1 MDFMALVEFIG
12 FDIIFL
18 GLLTILVCYVL
29 RALWL
34 SPAPFDL
41 FSAAEQGWTDYRNY
55 LQGCFDPA
63 DDCEPGGAARSR
75 TSRTAQLVG
84 MLLMAALLGMV
95 VNVMGDRMLD
105 SDLIVRNIPV
115 PPVWYDD
122 DDWHTWSLTKYN
134 FLHPARV
141 PSFWMP
147 EDAIKTDALKSVG
160 KLYTSEGIKNVIKN
174 HLTDEDSAKA
184 LYQHAYARVMS
195 IDNKPVVNALRY
207 EYLAVK
213 VLRVGLVEL
222 TVLLLVALIKLLK
235 ELINFGRTLTGRRR
249 AAVPAYEPAG
259 EAWSDEATLATEQAA
274 GGATVAASHI
284 ERKAT
289 TETPA
294 INSNGALK
302 TGRARLARV
311 ILSLVLLCLMPLL
324 FLKLW
329 SAQSKRYDKK
339 VLHTYLTLLADGK
352 DVVLEPSPKPGL
364 TPTPTATPTATPAT
378 DAKAILQRHQ
388 PRGEK

>member
-1 MDFMALVEFIG
+1 
-12 FDIIFL
+12 
-18 GLLTILVCYVL
+18 
-29 RALWL
+29 
-34 SPAPFDL
+34 
-41 FSAAEQGWTDYRNY
+41 
-55 LQGCFDPA
+55 
-63 DDCEPGGAARSR
+63 
-75 TSRTAQLVG
+75 
-84 MLLMAALLGMV
+84 
-95 VNVMGDRMLD
+95 
-105 SDLIVRNIPV
+105 
-115 PPVWYDD
+115 
-122 DDWHTWSLTKYN
+122 
-134 FLHPARV
+134 
-141 PSFWMP
+141 
-147 EDAIKTDALKSVG
+147 
-160 KLYTSEGIKNVIKN
+160 
-174 HLTDEDSAKA
+174 
-184 LYQHAYARVMS
+184 
-195 IDNKPVVNALRY
+195 KPVVNALRY

-222 TVLLLVALIKLLK
+222 TVLLLVALIKLLL

-249 AAVPAYEPAG
+249 ASAQAHAPAG
-259 EAWSDEATLATEQAA
+259 EDWSDEATLATEQAA
-274 GGATVAASHI
+274 GRATVAASQI

-294 INSNGALK
+294 INSNGALN

-352 DVVLEPSPKPGL
+352 DVVLEPALRPEL
-364 TPTPTATPTATPAT
+364 TPTPSATPTTTPAP